1 MIEMDDDLEL
11 PDLINMEILDK
22 LQNSLHSLLGIS
34 TGVADLRGVA
44 LASHAS
50 WTDFCGGHIK
60 KSKRGLAACENCDRQ
75 GMISA
80 MEAKCAVTYTCHT
93 GLTDF
98 AVPIVIGGKTMG
110 CFLGGQVA
118 TKPLTR
124 AHVSMLA
131 RRYEIDPEELWKSS
145 KKIRIIR
152 PEKME
157 EVANYVYEI
166 INIISNLAFQ
176 RFQLSR
182 SNLAIERAA
191 NLKSDFLANMSHE
204 IRTPMNAVIGMAEMA
219 LREELPPLAREY
231 VNLIISSG
239 KTLLTI
245 INDILDFSKI
255 ESGKMDIIEEEYEP
269 MSILHDITT
278 MITTRIG
285 DKDIELLI
293 DLDPQLPNKLYG
305 DSIRIKQVIVNL
317 ANNAVKFTKEGK
329 VEVRVSFEKKS
340 ADLIDLHIAVE
351 DTGIGIKK
359 AELEQLFQSFHQ
371 LDSKRN
377 RNIEG
382 TGLGLAI
389 SKRLVT
395 LMHGS
400 IRVESEY
407 EAGSTFSFSL
417 PQKIV
422 EERPCI
428 SLREKGSVVWGLMA
442 NQYVCGQL
450 GCDVRKLGDVFVE
463 ISSERELDHLDC
475 SGVTHLFV
483 EEKLFTDSVQHWL
496 REHDAV
502 IGVLIVD
509 YYASAESDIP
519 NLIVVRKPVY
529 VLNVAM
535 ILNHDDLHNT
545 LFEEEGGE
553 SLDFTAREA
562 NVLIVDDNKV
572 NLTVAEGL
580 LAPLEMQID
589 TALSGKEAVAMIAM
603 KHYDLIF
610 MDHMMPEIDGVETT
624 RLIRRFHPEYDEVPI
639 IALTANAVEGTK
651 EMFLSEGMNDFVAK
665 PIELR
670 IITSKIRHWLPKE
683 KIQKIMVRHE
693 EKEETAEPLH
703 IDSLDTVYAL
713 KLLGSEE
720 LYWEVLKDY
729 YEVIDKKSDL
739 IRELE
744 EGEDW
749 KTYTIEVHAL
759 KSASRQIGAGELAD
773 LAAEMEA
780 AGSRGDAER
789 IHRDTEEMLSL
800 YRQMKGIL
808 SPYVRTDEETVSKGA
823 AGREALLALFESMK
837 EALEELDIDRMEEV
851 AEELSQY
858 EYEVEQ
864 SELLGQLCSAVEDL
878 DVDRCEDVIFAWE
891 TLI

>member
-317 ANNAVKFTKEGK
+317 ANNAVKFTKAGK

-417 PQKIV
+417 PQKIL

-442 NQYVCGQL
+442 NQYV
-450 GCDVRKLGDVFVE
+450 
-463 ISSERELDHLDC
+463 
-475 SGVTHLFV
+475 
-483 EEKLFTDSVQHWL
+483 
-496 REHDAV
+496 
-502 IGVLIVD
+502 
-509 YYASAESDIP
+509 
-519 NLIVVRKPVY
+519 
-529 VLNVAM
+529 
-535 ILNHDDLHNT
+535 
-545 LFEEEGGE
+545 
-553 SLDFTAREA
+553 
-562 NVLIVDDNKV
+562 
-572 NLTVAEGL
+572 
-580 LAPLEMQID
+580 
-589 TALSGKEAVAMIAM
+589 
-603 KHYDLIF
+603 
-610 MDHMMPEIDGVETT
+610 
-624 RLIRRFHPEYDEVPI
+624 
-639 IALTANAVEGTK
+639 
-651 EMFLSEGMNDFVAK
+651 
-665 PIELR
+665 
-670 IITSKIRHWLPKE
+670 
-683 KIQKIMVRHE
+683 
-693 EKEETAEPLH
+693 
-703 IDSLDTVYAL
+703 
-713 KLLGSEE
+713 
-720 LYWEVLKDY
+720 
-729 YEVIDKKSDL
+729 
-739 IRELE
+739 
-744 EGEDW
+744 
-749 KTYTIEVHAL
+749 
-759 KSASRQIGAGELAD
+759 
-773 LAAEMEA
+773 
-780 AGSRGDAER
+780 
-789 IHRDTEEMLSL
+789 
-800 YRQMKGIL
+800 
-808 SPYVRTDEETVSKGA
+808 
-823 AGREALLALFESMK
+823 
-837 EALEELDIDRMEEV
+837 
-851 AEELSQY
+851 
-858 EYEVEQ
+858 
-864 SELLGQLCSAVEDL
+864 
-878 DVDRCEDVIFAWE
+878 
-891 TLI
+891 

>member
-317 ANNAVKFTKEGK
+317 ANNAVKFTKAGK

-407 EAGSTFSFSL
+407 EAGSTVSFSL

-891 TLI
+891 ALI

>member
-1 MIEMDDDLEL
+1 M
-11 PDLINMEILDK
+11 
-22 LQNSLHSLLGIS
+22 
-34 TGVADLRGVA
+34 
-44 LASHAS
+44 
-50 WTDFCGGHIK
+50 
-60 KSKRGLAACENCDRQ
+60 
-75 GMISA
+75 
-80 MEAKCAVTYTCHT
+80 
-93 GLTDF
+93 
-98 AVPIVIGGKTMG
+98 
-110 CFLGGQVA
+110 
-118 TKPLTR
+118 
-124 AHVSMLA
+124 
-131 RRYEIDPEELWKSS
+131 
-145 KKIRIIR
+145 
-152 PEKME
+152 
-157 EVANYVYEI
+157 
-166 INIISNLAFQ
+166 
-176 RFQLSR
+176 
-182 SNLAIERAA
+182 
-191 NLKSDFLANMSHE
+191 
-204 IRTPMNAVIGMAEMA
+204 
-219 LREELPPLAREY
+219 
-231 VNLIISSG
+231 
-239 KTLLTI
+239 
-245 INDILDFSKI
+245 
-255 ESGKMDIIEEEYEP
+255 
-269 MSILHDITT
+269 
-278 MITTRIG
+278 
-285 DKDIELLI
+285 
-293 DLDPQLPNKLYG
+293 
-305 DSIRIKQVIVNL
+305 
-317 ANNAVKFTKEGK
+317 
-329 VEVRVSFEKKS
+329 
-340 ADLIDLHIAVE
+340 
-351 DTGIGIKK
+351 
-359 AELEQLFQSFHQ
+359 
-371 LDSKRN
+371 
-377 RNIEG
+377 
-382 TGLGLAI
+382 
-389 SKRLVT
+389 
-395 LMHGS
+395 
-400 IRVESEY
+400 
-407 EAGSTFSFSL
+407 
-417 PQKIV
+417 
-422 EERPCI
+422 
-428 SLREKGSVVWGLMA
+428 
-442 NQYVCGQL
+442 
-450 GCDVRKLGDVFVE
+450 
-463 ISSERELDHLDC
+463 
-475 SGVTHLFV
+475 
-483 EEKLFTDSVQHWL
+483 
-496 REHDAV
+496 
-502 IGVLIVD
+502 
-509 YYASAESDIP
+509 
-519 NLIVVRKPVY
+519 
-529 VLNVAM
+529 
-535 ILNHDDLHNT
+535 
-545 LFEEEGGE
+545 
-553 SLDFTAREA
+553 
-562 NVLIVDDNKV
+562 
-572 NLTVAEGL
+572 AEGL

>member
-1 MIEMDDDLEL
+1 
-11 PDLINMEILDK
+11 
-22 LQNSLHSLLGIS
+22 
-34 TGVADLRGVA
+34 
-44 LASHAS
+44 
-50 WTDFCGGHIK
+50 
-60 KSKRGLAACENCDRQ
+60 
-75 GMISA
+75 
-80 MEAKCAVTYTCHT
+80 
-93 GLTDF
+93 
-98 AVPIVIGGKTMG
+98 
-110 CFLGGQVA
+110 
-118 TKPLTR
+118 
-124 AHVSMLA
+124 
-131 RRYEIDPEELWKSS
+131 
-145 KKIRIIR
+145 
-152 PEKME
+152 
-157 EVANYVYEI
+157 
-166 INIISNLAFQ
+166 
-176 RFQLSR
+176 
-182 SNLAIERAA
+182 
-191 NLKSDFLANMSHE
+191 
-204 IRTPMNAVIGMAEMA
+204 
-219 LREELPPLAREY
+219 
-231 VNLIISSG
+231 
-239 KTLLTI
+239 
-245 INDILDFSKI
+245 
-255 ESGKMDIIEEEYEP
+255 
-269 MSILHDITT
+269 
-278 MITTRIG
+278 
-285 DKDIELLI
+285 
-293 DLDPQLPNKLYG
+293 
-305 DSIRIKQVIVNL
+305 
-317 ANNAVKFTKEGK
+317 
-329 VEVRVSFEKKS
+329 
-340 ADLIDLHIAVE
+340 VE

-428 SLREKGSVVWGLMA
+428 SLREQGSVVWGLMA

-450 GCDVRKLGDVFVE
+450 GRDVRKLGDIFVE
-463 ISSERELDHLDC
+463 ISSERELDHIDC
-475 SGVTHLFV
+475 NGVTHLFV

-545 LFEEEGGE
+545 LFEEEGE

-891 TLI
+891 ALI

>member
-191 NLKSDFLANMSHE
+191 NMKSDFLANMSHE

-293 DLDPQLPNKLYG
+293 DLDPELPNKLYG

-329 VEVRVSFEKKS
+329 VEIRVSFHKTS
-340 ADLIDLHIAVE
+340 AGSMELHIAVE

-693 EKEETAEPLH
+693 EKKETAEPLH
-703 IDSLDTVYAL
+703 IDSLDTAYAL

-720 LYWEVLKDY
+720 LYREVLKDY

-823 AGREALLALFESMK
+823 AGREVLLALFESMK

-891 TLI
+891 ALI